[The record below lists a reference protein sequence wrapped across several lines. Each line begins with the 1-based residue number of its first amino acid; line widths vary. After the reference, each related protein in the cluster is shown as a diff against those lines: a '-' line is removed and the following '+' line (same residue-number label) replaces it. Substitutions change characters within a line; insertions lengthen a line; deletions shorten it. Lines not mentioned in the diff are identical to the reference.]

1 MKKIQ
6 SFALILGVLT
16 MSVAVGYLALA
27 WTDAPGDPPG
37 CPVDYP
43 GCNTP
48 LNVSLTAQAKQ
59 GALVLGANPAVETG
73 LVVQYGNVGIGEVEP
88 GARLYVKTTDLE
100 TTPFE
105 VEALVSRLRQ
115 IATIT
120 NPGDAQTFYQVLV
133 NMDTASLIAANE
145 MRADCGDL
153 RFTDSDEV
161 TNLNY
166 WIESGCGTAFT
177 RIWVEIPSLPASSQ
191 KTIYIKYKNPEAEPI
206 SAFIAEPDRG
216 IDTGTGADGACS
228 VAGTTNL
235 NAGTCVGRANPD
247 MAGFTT
253 ESPIVTGSTSLNLTT
268 APSGLTA
275 GDEVLIINLQG
286 SATEYANAGK
296 YETKR
301 VESINGVTLNFSSP
315 FMYSFDGT
323 TQKIMVQ
330 RVPQYTN
337 VTVPA
342 GTTLTADGWNGTKG
356 GVLFFR
362 ATGTVTVGGTID
374 MLGKGYR
381 GGTLQSPGSNWGSA
395 GYVGETYRG
404 GTYQAIKQQGA
415 VLGGGGGG
423 IYGCCD
429 LAGGGGGGYGGNG
442 AAGTTGSASG
452 GAGGGSYGVAN
463 LSTIFL
469 GSAGANGAGWTC
481 WCDTPGQTT
490 SVGGNGGG
498 AVLIAADTFNNSGG
512 TIRTNGGVGSVGYS
526 GGQLAH
532 GGSGGGAGGSIRF
545 QVGAF
550 SNSGTISSVGGAAA
564 SGVATNGT
572 WKAGGAGGVG
582 RIATYYTSSFSGST
596 NPSSTN
602 AVVEAIPTVVLGEVE
617 GSEAEQKT
625 VFYIEKGTG
634 NVGIGMTKPQFALDV
649 AGEVFATSFP
659 ASSDVRLKE
668 NITPI
673 TASGSILDKLDN
685 LQGIFFN
692 WNETYKNL
700 GRATP
705 GKQVGLIAQE
715 VEKEFPELITTW
727 GEENYQTVDYGRFTA
742 VLLEAIKE
750 LREQVKEQQGRIE
763 ELENSMQSAR

>member
-1 MKKIQ
+1 MRKIQ

-16 MSVAVGYLALA
+16 MSVAVSYLALA
-27 WTDAPGDPPG
+27 WTDAPNDPPG

-48 LNVSLTAQAKQ
+48 LNVSVTAQAKQ

-73 LVVQYGNVGIGEVEP
+73 LIVQYGNVGIGEVEP
-88 GARLYVKTTDLE
+88 GAKLYVKTTDLE

-120 NPGDAQTFYQVLV
+120 NPGDAKTFYQVLV
-133 NMDTASLIAANE
+133 TMDTASLIAANE

-177 RIWVEIPSLPASSQ
+177 RVWVEIPSLPASSQ
-191 KTIYIKYKNPEAEPI
+191 KTIYLKYKNPEVEPA

-228 VAGTTNL
+228 VTGTINL
-235 NAGTCVGRANPD
+235 NAGTCVGKANPD
-247 MAGFTT
+247 MANFVTQ
-253 ESPIVTGSTSLNLTT
+253 SPIVTGSTSLNLTT
-268 APSGLTA
+268 APAGLAA

-286 SATEYANAGK
+286 SAADYANVGK

-301 VESINGVTLNFSSP
+301 IESINGVTLNFSSP
-315 FMYSFDGT
+315 CMYSFDGT
-323 TQKIMVQ
+323 TQKIIVQ
-330 RVPQYTN
+330 RVPNYTN

-342 GTTLTADGWNGTKG
+342 GTTLTADGWDGTKG
-356 GVLFFR
+356 GILFFR

-381 GGTLQSPGSNWGSA
+381 GATLQSATSNWGSV
-395 GYVGETYRG
+395 GRVGETYRDG
-404 GTYQAIKQQGA
+404 AYGVVQQAAI
-415 VLGGGGGG
+415 LGGGGGG
-423 IYGCCD
+423 VYACCD
-429 LAGGGGGGYGGNG
+429 LAGGGGGGYAGGG
-442 AAGTTGSASG
+442 VAGTTGSAAG
-452 GAGGGSYGVAN
+452 GAGGGTYGAVN
-463 LSTIFL
+463 LSTVFL
-469 GSAGANGAGWTC
+469 GSAGATGAGWTC
-481 WCDTPGQTT
+481 WCSEPGYTT
-490 SVGGNGGG
+490 AIGGKGGG
-498 AVLIAADTFNNSGG
+498 AIIVAASTFNNSGG
-512 TIRTNGGVGSVGYS
+512 TVRANGGIGSITIS
-526 GGQLAH
+526 GSQLAQ

-545 QVGAF
+545 QVGSFTNA
-550 SNSGTISSVGGAAA
+550 GTITSTGGAGIA
-564 SGVATNGT
+564 GQATNGT
-572 WKAGGAGGVG
+572 GKAGGAGGAG
-582 RIATYYTSSFSGST
+582 RIATYYTTSLSGTT
-596 NPSSTN
+596 NPSSSN
-602 AVVEAIPTVVLGEVE
+602 SVVSTIPTVVLGQVE

-634 NVGIGMTKPQFALDV
+634 NVGIGMSKPQFALDV

-659 ASSDVRLKE
+659 ASSDIRLKE

-673 TASGSILDKLDN
+673 TVSGSILAKLDN
-685 LQGIFFN
+685 LQGVFFN
-692 WNETYKNL
+692 WNETYKSL

-727 GEENYQTVDYGRFTA
+727 GDENYQTVDYGRFTA

-750 LREQVKEQQGRIE
+750 LKAQVKEQQKRID
-763 ELENSMQSAR
+763 ELENSVQSAR